1 MTALPAHNLMSRT
14 ASVKKQYPGITVYW
28 LGDANHQAEQSDH
41 NPDSRGLVHA
51 IDCMTYTDTARGNEI
66 VRWVLTDTD
75 DVEYII
81 FNRTIWSRSNSFK
94 PKAYTGDNPHVEHV
108 HISGKHGNVGANAA
122 TGTGYDVVA
131 EQMTPEG
138 FNMAT
143 LDAADIAA
151 IRTITTSSPW
161 QYTGNGMP
169 GVPAGWSTL
178 KVLGSIYSVVTLL
191 AEKSN
196 DVTAEELA
204 AIKAAA
210 EAGAMAAVDDIVNA
224 VIAAIPDNAVLSKAD
239 VEAAVR
245 AVFLDAGTEGN

>member
-1 MTALPAHNLMSRT
+1 MSEVLAHNLASRM

-28 LGDANHQAEQSDH
+28 LGDANHQAKKSDH

-81 FNRTIWSRSNSFK
+81 FNRTIWSRSNSFT
-94 PKAYTGDNPHVEHV
+94 PKAYTGDNPHVDHV
-108 HISGKHGNVGANAA
+108 HISGKHGNVGENAA

-138 FNMAT
+138 FTM
-143 LDAADIAA
+143 
-151 IRTITTSSPW
+151 TTQFSTEDKFYLTGLPW
-161 QYTGNGMP
+161 AYTGNGMP
-169 GVPAGWSTL
+169 GVPVGKSTL
-178 KVLGSIYSVVTLL
+178 WVLGTIYSTVMLL
-191 AEKSN
+191 AEKTDS
-196 DVTAEELA
+196 VTPEEIA

-210 EAGAMAAVDDIVNA
+210 EAGTMAAVDDIVNA
-224 VIAAIPDNAVLSKAD
+224 VIAAIPDDAVLSKAD